1 MNVVSCMCRVY
12 WFFFSSRRRH
22 TRCALVTGVQTCAL
36 PISLATRTDQGYVV
50 SGRKVW
56 ISKALECSK
65 VLLLTRTTPRDE
77 CKKPTDGMT
86 LFLADLDPDHCT
98 IRPIEKMGRNAV
110 DSNEIYIDE
119 LPVALEDRVG
129 EEGCGF
135 RYLLDGLN
143 PDRKSTRLN

>member
-1 MNVVSCMCRVY
+1 MLLSIIYR
-12 WFFFSSRRRH
+12 FFFSSRRRH

-36 PISLATRTDQGYVV
+36 PIY
-50 SGRKVW
+50 
-56 ISKALECSK
+56 
-65 VLLLTRTTPRDE
+65 
-77 CKKPTDGMT
+77 
-86 LFLADLDPDHCT
+86 HCT

-143 PDRKSTRLN
+143 PERILLAHEAIGIGHAALHRAVDYANERVAFNRFIGSTQATSFPTPIATPQLPT